1 VQILEPA
8 PATGRRALAQPGIEL
23 GILDQRLVQRRV
35 EIAGADG
42 IDLQSVAGPVRA
54 HAARQV
60 AHRALGGGVR
70 GNGRSRQFALHA
82 ADVDDLA
89 ATARD
94 HVPGHRAPHE
104 EDAVQVVRD
113 EGVPVRVSE
122 FVERSTS
129 LYAGVVDQDVERAE
143 MGLDGVD
150 ARIDLRGI
158 GYVERTHV
166 HACAGG
172 ADHRGGF
179 IQCGLGASVDDHVCA
194 SRGQCGG
201 DGVADAAR
209 GAGDERAAPGEVEG
223 VHLRILAMP
232 QELAEKA
239 CHIEIKV
246 LREPIGKQDQYAA
259 SFGGFNAYSF
269 HKDGSVT
276 IEPVNISE
284 GAQMELQNNIFL
296 FYLNKKRSAGDIL
309 KDQNKKTKQNDAEV
323 IDRLH
328 KIKDIGLY
336 TRKILEKNKIDEF
349 GDLLHEHWM
358 IKRGISNKIS
368 DDYIDEVYEVA
379 RKNGALGGKVI
390 GAGGGGFLLFYIPH
404 KKTSFISAMKKMGLV
419 PTWFSFEREGVKIGF
434 YS

>member
-1 VQILEPA
+1 MIVSRAPVRISMGGGGTDLPSYYEKFGGFLLAAGINKYVHILLNKRFEDSIRLSYSKTEIVDDIREIEHSIFRECLKF
-8 PATGRRALAQPGIEL
+8 TGIKRQ
-23 GILDQRLVQRRV
+23 V
-35 EIAGADG
+35 EIVS
-42 IDLQSVAGPVRA
+42 I
-54 HAARQV
+54 
-60 AHRALGGGVR
+60 
-70 GNGRSRQFALHA
+70 
-82 ADVDDLA
+82 ADV
-89 ATARD
+89 
-94 HVPGHRAPHE
+94 P
-104 EDAVQVVRD
+104 
-113 EGVPVRVSE
+113 SN
-122 FVERSTS
+122 
-129 LYAGVVDQDVERAE
+129 
-143 MGLDGVD
+143 
-150 ARIDLRGI
+150 
-158 GYVERTHV
+158 
-166 HACAGG
+166 
-172 ADHRGGF
+172 
-179 IQCGLGASVDDHVCA
+179 CGLGTS
-194 SRGQCGG
+194 STFT
-201 DGVADAAR
+201 VALLSALYSYKR
-209 GAGDERAAPGEVEG
+209 EYHP
-223 VHLRILAMP
+223 L

-309 KDQNKKTKQNDAEV
+309 KDQNRKTKQNDSEV
-323 IDRLH
+323 IERLH

-390 GAGGGGFLLFYIPH
+390 GAGGGGFLLFYNPQ